1 MKRLLLSIVLFGSA
15 MFVSAIEL
23 NALILHM
30 KSGKQVTCFLKEQPK
45 VSFVENDLII
55 NTDFGETCYQVGDI
69 VKFTYS
75 YVDPN
80 HIDDILASNICFN
93 FDGQTLS
100 AKNLEPSSNV
110 SIFSI
115 DGILLRSAKVAD
127 NGEISVD
134 IPLPSGSVIIVK
146 TSELNFK
153 VRKP

>member
-100 AKNLEPSSNV
+100 AKNLEPSSHV

-134 IPLPSGSVIIVK
+134 IPLTSGSVIIVK

>member
-1 MKRLLLSIVLFGSA
+1 MKRLILSIVLFRSA

-134 IPLPSGSVIIVK
+134 IPLTSGSVIIVK

>member
-15 MFVSAIEL
+15 MCVSAIEL

-134 IPLPSGSVIIVK
+134 IPLTSGSVIIVK

>member
-80 HIDDILASNICFN
+80 HIDDILTSNICFN

-134 IPLPSGSVIIVK
+134 IPLTSGSVIIVK

>member
-115 DGILLRSAKVAD
+115 DGILLRSATVAD

-134 IPLPSGSVIIVK
+134 IHLTSGSVIIVK

>member
-1 MKRLLLSIVLFGSA
+1 MKRLLLSIVSFGSA

-134 IPLPSGSVIIVK
+134 IPLTSGSVIIVK

>member
-134 IPLPSGSVIIVK
+134 IPLTSGSVIIVK
-146 TSELNFK
+146 TSEWNFK

>member
-15 MFVSAIEL
+15 LFVSAIEL

-55 NTDFGETCYQVGDI
+55 NTDFGETCYQIGDI

-127 NGEISVD
+127 NGEITMD
-134 IPLPSGSVIIVK
+134 IPLTSGSVIIVK

>member
-134 IPLPSGSVIIVK
+134 IPLTLGSVIIVK

>member
-15 MFVSAIEL
+15 LFVSAIEL

-55 NTDFGETCYQVGDI
+55 KTDFGETCYQVGDI

-127 NGEISVD
+127 NGEITVD
-134 IPLPSGSVIIVK
+134 IPLTSGSVIIVK

>member
-1 MKRLLLSIVLFGSA
+1 MKRLLLSIVLFRSA

-55 NTDFGETCYQVGDI
+55 NTDFGETCYQGGDI

-134 IPLPSGSVIIVK
+134 IPLTSGSVIIVK

>member
-134 IPLPSGSVIIVK
+134 IPLTSGSVIIVK

-153 VRKP
+153 VRQP

>member
-15 MFVSAIEL
+15 LFVSAIEL

-115 DGILLRSAKVAD
+115 DGILLRSANVSD
-127 NGEISVD
+127 NGEITVD
-134 IPLPSGSVIIVK
+134 IPLTSGSVIIVK

>member
-23 NALILHM
+23 NTLILHM

-134 IPLPSGSVIIVK
+134 IPLTSGSVIIVK

>member
-55 NTDFGETCYQVGDI
+55 NTDFRETCYQVGDI

-134 IPLPSGSVIIVK
+134 IPLTSGSVIIVK

>member
-23 NALILHM
+23 NALILHL

-134 IPLPSGSVIIVK
+134 IPLTSGSVIIVK

>member
-1 MKRLLLSIVLFGSA
+1 MKRLLFSIVLFGSA

-134 IPLPSGSVIIVK
+134 IPLTSGSVIIVK

>member
-146 TSELNFK
+146 AAELNFK

>member
-15 MFVSAIEL
+15 LFVSAIEL

-134 IPLPSGSVIIVK
+134 IPLTSGSVIIVK

>member
-15 MFVSAIEL
+15 LFVSAIEL

-55 NTDFGETCYQVGDI
+55 KTDFGEICYQVGDI

-127 NGEISVD
+127 NGEITVD
-134 IPLPSGSVIIVK
+134 IPLTSGSVIIVK

>member
-115 DGILLRSAKVAD
+115 DGILLRSANVSD
-127 NGEISVD
+127 NGEITVD
-134 IPLPSGSVIIVK
+134 IPLTSGSVIIVK

>member
-15 MFVSAIEL
+15 LFVSAIEL

-55 NTDFGETCYQVGDI
+55 NTDFGETCYQIGDI

-134 IPLPSGSVIIVK
+134 IPLTSGSVIIVK

>member
-69 VKFTYS
+69 VKLTYS

-134 IPLPSGSVIIVK
+134 IPLTSGSVIIVK

>member
-55 NTDFGETCYQVGDI
+55 NTDFGEICYQVGDI

-134 IPLPSGSVIIVK
+134 IPLTSGSVIIVK

>member
-127 NGEISVD
+127 NGEITVD
-134 IPLPSGSVIIVK
+134 IPLTSGSVIIVK

>member
-55 NTDFGETCYQVGDI
+55 NTDFGETCYKVGDI

-134 IPLPSGSVIIVK
+134 IPLTSGSVIIVK

>member
-15 MFVSAIEL
+15 IFVSAIEL

-134 IPLPSGSVIIVK
+134 IPLTSGSVIIVK

>member
-134 IPLPSGSVIIVK
+134 IPLTSGSVIIVK

>member
-15 MFVSAIEL
+15 LFVSAIEL

-55 NTDFGETCYQVGDI
+55 NTDFGETCCQIGDI

-127 NGEISVD
+127 NGEITMD
-134 IPLPSGSVIIVK
+134 IPLTSGSVIIVK

>member
-55 NTDFGETCYQVGDI
+55 NTDFGETCYQIGDI

-127 NGEISVD
+127 NGEITMD
-134 IPLPSGSVIIVK
+134 IPLTSGSVIIVK

>member
-80 HIDDILASNICFN
+80 HIDDILASNFCFN

-134 IPLPSGSVIIVK
+134 IPLTSGSVIIVK

>member
-115 DGILLRSAKVAD
+115 DGILLRSSKVAD
-127 NGEISVD
+127 NGEITVD
-134 IPLPSGSVIIVK
+134 IPLTSGSVIIVK

>member
-30 KSGKQVTCFLKEQPK
+30 KSGNQVTCFLKEQPK

-134 IPLPSGSVIIVK
+134 IPLTSGSVIIVK

>member
-1 MKRLLLSIVLFGSA
+1 MKRLLLSIVLSGSA

-134 IPLPSGSVIIVK
+134 IPLTSGSVIIVK

>member
-134 IPLPSGSVIIVK
+134 IPLTSGSVISVK

>member
-55 NTDFGETCYQVGDI
+55 NTDFGETCYQIGDI

-127 NGEISVD
+127 NGEITVD
-134 IPLPSGSVIIVK
+134 IPLTSGSVIIVK

>member
-1 MKRLLLSIVLFGSA
+1 M
-15 MFVSAIEL
+15 
-23 NALILHM
+23 
-30 KSGKQVTCFLKEQPK
+30 
-45 VSFVENDLII
+45 II

-134 IPLPSGSVIIVK
+134 IPLTSGSVIIVK

>member
-134 IPLPSGSVIIVK
+134 IPLTSDRVIIVK

>member
-100 AKNLEPSSNV
+100 AKNLEPSSKV

-134 IPLPSGSVIIVK
+134 IPLTSGSVIIVK

>member
-1 MKRLLLSIVLFGSA
+1 MKRLLWSIVLFGSA

-134 IPLPSGSVIIVK
+134 IPLTSGSVIIVK